1 MSPPAPSLP
10 AHAAAG
16 PSPQPVPVA
25 AAPAPTNG
33 TGNGNTSLAA
43 ILEALATAPPGG
55 QRFAL
60 VKAARQYG
68 REAIEAHGD
77 EVAALPEDVRIRLL
91 RAAPQQPDPI
101 EIA

>member
-1 MSPPAPSLP
+1 ME
-10 AHAAAG
+10 
-16 PSPQPVPVA
+16 
-25 AAPAPTNG
+25 
-33 TGNGNTSLAA
+33 TGNANTDGNGDASLAT
-43 ILEALATAPPGG
+43 ILEALATVPPGG

-68 REAIEAHGD
+68 REAIEAHAD

-91 RAAPQQPDPI
+91 RAAPQQPDPV